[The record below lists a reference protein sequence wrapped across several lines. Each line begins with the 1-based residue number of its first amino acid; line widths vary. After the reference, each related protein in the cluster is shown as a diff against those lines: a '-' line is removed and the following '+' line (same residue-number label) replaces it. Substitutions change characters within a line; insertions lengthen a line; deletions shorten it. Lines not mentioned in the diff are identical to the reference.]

1 MKRIKRIA
9 SILAVLTP
17 ALFIASHAKAATF
30 PDKPLKIIVPYSAGG
45 GTDAFARMLGET
57 MGKYAG
63 QPVVIDNRPGAAGM
77 IAATAVINSPSDGY
91 TLLIDQSSIATQ
103 PLLYRDAKI
112 DTHRDLKPVVLGV
125 TLDNVMLIPPTLPV
139 NNVQDLID
147 LARKSPGKLNYAS
160 TGIGTPQ
167 HLSMEEFKQKGGGL
181 NIQHVPYKGGSP
193 GIVATSTGE
202 VDMFF
207 ISVSTALPF
216 VESGRVKALASGG
229 KSRSPLLPNV
239 PTMAE
244 SGLPDFYATGWLALF
259 APKDTPDDIVSKLNE
274 IANKALNDPEL
285 VKKANAQG
293 FEIAGGPASV
303 LADRM
308 RRDHEIYGAVIRKN
322 NIVVE

>member
-1 MKRIKRIA
+1 MKKIKRIV

-17 ALFIASHAKAATF
+17 ALFIASPAQASAF

-57 MGKYAG
+57 MAKYAG
-63 QPVVIDNRPGAAGM
+63 QPVIIDNRPGAAGM

-125 TLDNVMLIPPTLPV
+125 TLNNVMLVPPTLPV
-139 NNVQDLID
+139 TNVQDLVD
-147 LARKSPGKLNYAS
+147 LVKKNPGKLNYAS

-244 SGLPDFYATGWLALF
+244 SGLADFYATGWLALF

-293 FEIAGGPASV
+293 FEVAGGPASV
-303 LADRM
+303 LAERM
-308 RRDHEIYGAVIRKN
+308 RRDYEVYGEVIRKN